1 MKIDDYLR
9 RFTQLHPKSIDLSLE
24 RIGRLLDR
32 LGNPQRTLPPV
43 VHVAGTNGKGSV
55 VAYLRA
61 TLTQAGRRAHCYT
74 SPHLVRFNERIRLPS
89 GLIADDA
96 LEGLFDECVAAN
108 GDDPI
113 TFFEITTVA
122 ALLAFSREP
131 ADYVLL
137 EVGLGGRL
145 DTTNVSETTMLSVIT
160 PISYD
165 HQRFLGETLT
175 EIAHEKA
182 GIFRAGVRALIAPQP
197 DEATAAIIDA
207 AEQAGTPLVLHGRD
221 WSHEGGARPSAT
233 IGETRIDLGPVSLPG
248 AHQQTNA
255 AVAAVA
261 AYLLEDTAV
270 DPAAIKQGIGAA
282 SWPARLQCLGP
293 GPLRDLLPKNAE
305 LWLDGGHN
313 EAAASVQ
320 AQWLIERAADKRTA
334 YAVVGMMQT
343 KDPARFLTNLRAGT
357 AEIWCVPIPGED
369 KAIPPADLLA
379 LAKKAGFAA
388 HAADSVADALT
399 QISQIG
405 DPKRVLICG
414 SLYLAGTVLRANGET
429 VT

>member
-1 MKIDDYLR
+1 MKIDDYLQ
-9 RFTQLHPKSIDLSLE
+9 RFTQLHPKSIDLSLD
-24 RIGRLLDR
+24 RIRRLLDR
-32 LGNPQRTLPPV
+32 LGNPQKGLPPV

-61 TLTQAGRRAHCYT
+61 ILAQAGRRAHCYT

-89 GLIADDA
+89 GLIADDM

-108 GDDPI
+108 GDEPI

-145 DTTNVSETTMLSVIT
+145 DTTNVSETTQLSVIT

-165 HQRFLGETLT
+165 HQRFLGETLA

-182 GIFRAGVRALIAPQP
+182 GILRAGVPTLVAPQP
-197 DEATAAIIDA
+197 DEAEAAIIHA
-207 AEQAGTPLVLHGRD
+207 ARKIGAPLVLHGRD
-221 WSHEGGARPSAT
+221 WRYDVGPPPTAIYDDFAV
-233 IGETRIDLGPVSLPG
+233 DLRSIALPG
-248 AHQQTNA
+248 VHQQTNA

-261 AYLLEDTAV
+261 ARLLDDDAIDRTAIQRGLK
-270 DPAAIKQGIGAA
+270 AAA
-282 SWPARLQCLGP
+282 WPARLQRLGP
-293 GPLRDLLPKNAE
+293 GPLRDLLPEEAE

-313 EAAASVQ
+313 AAAATVQ
-320 AQWLIERAADKRTA
+320 AQWLASHGHDGHAPHVII
-334 YAVVGMMQT
+334 GMMQT
-343 KDPARFLTNLRAGT
+343 KDPTRFLANLRAGAAT
-357 AEIWCVPIPGED
+357 AWCVPIPGEE
-369 KAIPPADLLA
+369 KAIPASELA
-379 LAKKAGFAA
+379 TLAHQAGFTA
-388 HAADSVADALT
+388 HRADSVADALR
-399 QISQIG
+399 QIG
-405 DPKRVLICG
+405 RIESQARVLICG
-414 SLYLAGTVLRANGET
+414 SLYLAGTVLRANGEA